1 MSERVEPID
10 QARGLYSVRKTIQS
24 FECTYERRSEW
35 NVTHRFSVTEFLKG
49 GGDEHQ
55 EHDWCR
61 GLDRD
66 NANAPVVILRT
77 GWNGWNAMRV
87 LRQVTILR
95 RLDHPNIVKIVDILK
110 TQRNIVYVVFQDAG
124 MSLDVWLDQ
133 KPPPHMS
140 SVTVRAIMQQLVG
153 VVGYLHRCSLV
164 HSDIKPASILIHPV
178 TLKVT
183 IANFGQSRVFTGRE
197 QLAAD
202 CTFIDTSYFME
213 PVDGIDDDEEELSC
227 QILER
232 WKPANDMPQ
241 FSNNYL
247 LCALQPIFS
256 FPPHPLVVSHAVLKG
271 VRPVTALP
279 RCAFVGAATARPWTC
294 LA

>member
-10 QARGLYSVRKTIQS
+10 EARGLYSVEARGLYS
-24 FECTYERRSEW
+24 VGRSEW
-35 NVTHRFSVTEFLKG
+35 NVTHRFSVTEFLTG
-49 GGDEHQ
+49 GGDDRQ
-55 EHDWCR
+55 NHDWCR

-87 LRQVTILR
+87 LREVTILR

-110 TQRNIVYVVFQDAG
+110 TERDIVYVVFQDAG
-124 MSLDVWLDQ
+124 MALDVWLAQ

-140 SVTVRAIMQQLVG
+140 ADTVRAIMQQLVG
-153 VVGYLHRCSLV
+153 AVGYLHRCSLV

-183 IANFGQSRVFTGRE
+183 ITNFGQSRLVTGRE
-197 QLAAD
+197 QLAAECYFTD
-202 CTFIDTSYFME
+202 GDDFME
-213 PVDGIDDDEEELSC
+213 PDDDGDEPCGLLRRSKC
-227 QILER
+227 
-232 WKPANDMPQ
+232 ADAMPQ

-247 LCALQPIFS
+247 LCALQPHFS
-256 FPPHPLVVSHAVLKG
+256 FPPHPLVFSHAVRKG
-271 VRPVTALP
+271 VHPVTALP
-279 RCAFVGAATARPWTC
+279 RSAFVGAPTARPWTC